1 MNFIK
6 QPNTP
11 ISRTLYETDRFLFQK
26 LLNDETPQKND
37 WIDNRQVVM
46 VAIGILNRT
55 LDLDT
60 FLVAVVGQKWR
71 FNRQVKIGES
81 LSVAYQ
87 ILDNKSFSNKRFLY
101 DIKMELFVGE
111 EVIAAGI
118 WEIMLNSKL

>member
-1 MNFIK
+1 LNFIK

>member
-71 FNRQVKIGES
+71 FNRHVKIGES